1 MTIQTINIG
10 NVVNDGLGDDLRTAF
25 QKVNANFVSLDAELS
40 VNGKNVPETVNGE
53 GIFKQKNGLNLE
65 FKKLIAGNNK
75 ILLSSTVDTVVISNN
90 TPDAFTK
97 VVTENGIASAVPSGT
112 SVSANT
118 VLTLQ
123 GGNNLKVTAIN
134 NVITVD
140 TDLPV
145 TNILT
150 NIDFGPLNSDYD
162 SVVQFNLSASNID
175 FGTVPIPGR
184 ISLDV
189 GTITTPLI

>member
-1 MTIQTINIG
+1 MAIQTINIG

-25 QKVNANFVSLDAELS
+25 QKVNANFAALDSELS

-53 GIFKQKNGLNLE
+53 GIFKQKSGLNLE
-65 FKKLIAGNNK
+65 FKKLVAGNNK
-75 ILLSSTVDTVVISNN
+75 ILLSSTTDTVVISNN

-97 VVTENGIASAVPSGT
+97 VITESGIASAVPTGT
-112 SVSANT
+112 NVSANT
-118 VLTLQ
+118 VLTMQ
-123 GGNNLKVTAIN
+123 GGNNLTVTSSN
-134 NVITVD
+134 NVITID

-150 NIDFGPLNSDYD
+150 NVDFGPLTNDYE

-175 FGTVPIPGR
+175 FGTVPVPSR
-184 ISLDV
+184 ISINF
-189 GTITTPLI
+189 GTVTTPLI

>member
-1 MTIQTINIG
+1 MAIQTINIG

-25 QKVNANFVSLDAELS
+25 QKVNANFTALDSELS
-40 VNGKNVPETVNGE
+40 VSGKNVPETVNGE
-53 GIFKQKNGLNLE
+53 GIFKQKNGLDLE
-65 FKKLIAGNNK
+65 FKKLVAGNNK

-97 VVTENGIASAVPSGT
+97 VITESGIASAVPSGT

-118 VLTLQ
+118 VLTMQ
-123 GGNNLKVTAIN
+123 GGNNLTVTSSN
-134 NVITVD
+134 NVITID

-150 NIDFGPLNSDYD
+150 NVDFGPLSNDYD

-175 FGTVPIPGR
+175 FGSITVPSR
-184 ISLDV
+184 ISINF
-189 GTITTPLI
+189 GTVTTPLI

>member
-1 MTIQTINIG
+1 MTIQPINIG
-10 NVVNDGLGDDLRTAF
+10 NVVNDGLGDDLRSAF
-25 QKVNANFVSLDAELS
+25 QKVNANFSSLDAELS
-40 VNGKNVPETVNGE
+40 VTGKNIPETVNGE

-75 ILLSSTVDTVVISNN
+75 ILLSSTSDTVVISNN

-97 VVTENGIASAVPSGT
+97 VITESGIASAVPSGT

-118 VLTLQ
+118 VLTMQ
-123 GGNNLKVTAIN
+123 GGNNISVTAAN
-134 NVITVD
+134 NVITID

-145 TNILT
+145 TNILR
-150 NIDFGPLNSDYD
+150 NVDFGPVSNDYD

-175 FGTVPIPGR
+175 FGTVPIPSR
-184 ISLDV
+184 ISVDF
-189 GTITTPLI
+189 GTVVAPLI